1 MTAAA
6 RLTEQSNH
14 ASDSRTLMRVRPGAG
29 AACAAMQGMMD
40 AMSRTRVLCRKAL
53 IWSIIATALLLPS
66 AAAADTLF
74 STLNGTWSG
83 AGQIRLEGG
92 STESLKCRAFYTAK
106 DDGAGLGLA
115 IRCAS
120 TSNKIELRAN
130 LVHAGGRISG
140 SWEERQFNA
149 GGSVSGQASSS
160 RVTLAIE
167 GGGVSGSMTVSLSG
181 GTQSVSILTNGIG
194 LKAVNINL
202 SRS

>member
-1 MTAAA
+1 
-6 RLTEQSNH
+6 
-14 ASDSRTLMRVRPGAG
+14 
-29 AACAAMQGMMD
+29 MQGMMD
-40 AMSRTRVLCRKAL
+40 AMSRKRALHRKAL
-53 IWSIIATALLLPS
+53 ILGAFAAMLQAATAV
-66 AAAADTLF
+66 AADNLF

-92 STESLKCRAFYTAK
+92 ATESLKCRAFYTAK

-130 LVHAGGRISG
+130 LIYTGGKISG

-149 GGSVSGQASSS
+149 GGSVTGQASNS
-160 RVTLAIE
+160 RVNLVIE
-167 GGGVSGSMTVSLSG
+167 GGGVSGTMTVSLNG
-181 GTQSVSILTNGIG
+181 ATQSVSIQTNGIG

>member
-6 RLTEQSNH
+6 RLTDQPNH
-14 ASDSRTLMRVRPGAG
+14 ASDSRTLRRVRPGAG
-29 AACAAMQGMMD
+29 AACTAMQGMMD
-40 AMSRTRVLCRKAL
+40 AMSRNRVLRRNAL
-53 IWSIIATALLLPS
+53 ILSALAAALLPS
-66 AAAADTLF
+66 AAAADSLF

-130 LVHAGGRISG
+130 LVHAGGKISG
-140 SWEERQFNA
+140 NWEERQFNA

-160 RVTLAIE
+160 RVSLVIE